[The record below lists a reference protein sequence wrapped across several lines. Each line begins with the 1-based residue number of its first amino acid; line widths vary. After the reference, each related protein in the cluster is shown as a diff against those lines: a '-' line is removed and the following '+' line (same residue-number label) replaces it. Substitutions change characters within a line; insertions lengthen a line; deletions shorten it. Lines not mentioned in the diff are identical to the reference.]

1 MKASLNAVIKPSAH
15 HILHIY
21 ADDRGIRCTYT
32 SEAILLSANLIIPFK
47 VQPLKALSRDICGYL
62 EGY

>member
-1 MKASLNAVIKPSAH
+1 MKASLNAVIKPGAH

-32 SEAILLSANLIIPFK
+32 SEAI
-47 VQPLKALSRDICGYL
+47 Y
-62 EGY
+62 